1 MARHRSVDVLI
12 VGAGPAG
19 CAAALTLAR
28 AGVAATLLEGAPPEG
43 TRGELLAPGAVRALG
58 ELGVPD
64 LVEAIED
71 FTVCRGLALAS
82 VDAERSTRLPFAG
95 CQGRLVDRGRLDGAL
110 RAAVLRAG
118 GEILPDLAAV
128 GPTWEGTRL
137 TGVLAR
143 GADGREE
150 AITCKA
156 LLDAS
161 GRKAFLSS
169 RMGWAFPYPRHR
181 KAMAWSTFSGVTLP
195 DWAPW
200 DHLALVAMLP
210 GFLWLA
216 PLGGGRV
223 TVGAVLDRRVWEE
236 IGASPDRLLGK
247 ALGASPPVDWL
258 LARADQE
265 GPSRA
270 VSSVAFRVMDVAGHG
285 YCLIGDAAGYLDPV
299 VPHGL
304 LGALLTGQSAGLD
317 VAEALLHRGRLTA
330 VDFGP
335 TVTLTRMLQ
344 RQQLGLVRDLYDK
357 DFLAVLLAGHQH
369 LGARDAFIDLLA
381 GNILPPRRWRKL
393 ARAWLLVELAEL
405 QRLTRH
411 LGSPVFEP
419 L

>member
-58 ELGVPD
+58 ELGVPE
-64 LVEAIED
+64 LVEAID
-71 FTVCRGLALAS
+71 DGPACHGLALATA
-82 VDAERSTRLPFAG
+82 DAERFTRLSFADRRA
-95 CQGRLVDRGRLDGAL
+95 RLVDRGRLDSAL

-195 DWAPW
+195 DWAPA
-200 DHLALVAMLP
+200 DHLTLVPMLP
-210 GFLWLA
+210 GFLWIA
-216 PLGGGRV
+216 PLGEGRV
-223 TVGAVLDRRVWEE
+223 TVGTVLDRRVWEE
-236 IGASPDRLLGK
+236 TGGSADRLLGK

-258 LARADQE
+258 LARADQD
-265 GPSRA
+265 GPTRA
-270 VSSVAFRVMDVAGHG
+270 VPSVAFRVMDAAGHG

-299 VPHGL
+299 VHHGL
-304 LGALLTGQSAGLD
+304 LAALLTGRSAALD
-317 VAEALLHRGRLTA
+317 VADALLHRGRLTA

-335 TVTLTRMLQ
+335 TISLTRMLQ

-369 LGARDAFIDLLA
+369 LGARAATVDLLA
-381 GNILPPRRWRKL
+381 GHVMPPRRWRRL
-393 ARAWLLVELAEL
+393 ALAWLLVELAEL

-411 LGSPVFEP
+411 LGSPIFDP